1 MNNDNSHLLIFSFSH
16 SLSNMTICGRYDGA
30 KAVVEQAVSVPASC
44 DAMPGLPLSKENDGF
59 SSIALLSEAVV
70 SYLAN

>member
-1 MNNDNSHLLIFSFSH
+1 LSFLH
-16 SLSNMTICGRYDGA
+16 ALSITTIYGRYDGA

-59 SSIALLSEAVV
+59 SMIALLSQAVV